1 MGTRPLK
8 VVRVSGVV
16 AVRVVLLLLWWL
28 LLLLLLVGQTGTGG
42 GALKVA
48 VDGSGSIPQFAT

>member
-28 LLLLLLVGQTGTGG
+28 LLLLVGQTGTRG

>member
-16 AVRVVLLLLWWL
+16 AVRVVLLLLSWWL

-42 GALKVA
+42 GA
-48 VDGSGSIPQFAT
+48 

>member
-28 LLLLLLVGQTGTGG
+28 LLLLVGQTGTGG